1 MKKLWT
7 TPSVVKC
14 DLIKCTL
21 EGRGIHVELL
31 NELSAQYTGIGYPLP
46 TGQAL
51 AFAWP
56 EIWVEDEDYDRALE
70 LITELVRDE
79 SPQKTE
85 EE

>member
-1 MKKLWT
+1 MKRLWT

-14 DLIKCTL
+14 DLMKCML
-21 EGRGIHVELL
+21 EGHGIHAQIL

-46 TGQAL
+46 SGQAL

-56 EIWVEDEDYDRALE
+56 EIWVEDADYDRALE
-70 LITELVRDE
+70 LITELLQSE

-85 EE
+85 